1 MYLKINQIIIS
12 NSTLI
17 KSFFNC
23 IIVVRVFNYIS
34 INFADVTIH
43 VFSINK
49 LLLHFNITMFEQCNI
64 KVGLEWSSGLR
75 RWFRRVRRRF
85 VSRPRAAILFG

>member
-17 KSFFNC
+17 KLFFNC
-23 IIVVRVFNYIS
+23 IIVVRVFNYTS

-49 LLLHFNITMFEQCNI
+49 LLSNLNITMFVNNI
-64 KVGLEWSSGLR
+64 
-75 RWFRRVRRRF
+75 
-85 VSRPRAAILFG
+85 I